1 MAMTALWPWLTLVG
15 LGMFHGLNPA
25 MGWLFAVALGMHRHS
40 RQTVLLSLLPIGLG
54 HAISIALF
62 AAAFLILG
70 AAIDVGAIRI
80 GTGLVL
86 IVWATYHWLYGHRHR
101 VRIGMTAGLT
111 GLLLWSF
118 LMATAHGAG
127 LMLVPA
133 LIPLCMGS
141 PIIDQ
146 GSLWTVV
153 AAVSVHTLATL
164 LVTGSIAVIVYEWLG
179 LEFLRHSW
187 INFDVL
193 WCMALVFTGGVLML
207 A

>member
-1 MAMTALWPWLTLVG
+1 MTALWPWLALVG

-25 MGWLFAVALGMHRHS
+25 MGWLFAVGLGMHRHS
-40 RQTVLLSLLPIGLG
+40 RQTVLLSLVPIGLG
-54 HAISIALF
+54 HAVSIALV

-70 AAIDVGAIRI
+70 AVIDVGAIRI

-86 IVWATYHWLYGHRHR
+86 IAWAAYHWLYGHRHR

-146 GSLWTVV
+146 GSLWTAV

>member
-1 MAMTALWPWLTLVG
+1 ME
-15 LGMFHGLNPA
+15 NI
-25 MGWLFAVALGMHRHS
+25 
-40 RQTVLLSLLPIGLG
+40 LLKM
-54 HAISIALF
+54 SI
-62 AAAFLILG
+62 
-70 AAIDVGAIRI
+70 
-80 GTGLVL
+80 
-86 IVWATYHWLYGHRHR
+86 
-101 VRIGMTAGLT
+101 
-111 GLLLWSF
+111 
-118 LMATAHGAG
+118 
-127 LMLVPA
+127 MLVPA

-146 GSLWTVV
+146 GSLWTAV